1 MKVAR
6 TGASNRRLPAGR
18 GKGVMVATP
27 VMPNAPRITVRDI
40 AAKAG
45 VHFTTVALALRDSPM
60 LNAETKRRVKE
71 MAESMGYRPDPM
83 LTALNAYRKTRS
95 RPNYQATIAWINNWP
110 ERTEMLRIPEFGEY
124 HRGACARATEL
135 GYLVE
140 EFWLRGRGMT
150 PEKLRRV
157 LRARGIQAMI
167 VAPQP
172 KSGMWL
178 DFDYTEF
185 SALALGY
192 SLQPARLHVITNHHV
207 HSMNLLIERLY
218 ALGYRR
224 IGLYIG
230 EDWDAKVGHSWVS
243 SFLLARWLH
252 PELADLPPV
261 LRSDREGD
269 DLKAWLERH
278 RPDVVISYGRILS
291 QMKAMGLRIPE
302 DIGYAGIDLLEVNRT
317 VSGVYQNSVTV
328 GRKAVDFLVDM
339 IHRGERG
346 VPVVPIRTLVESEWR
361 AGTTVREQGVGVAAV
376 KPKRVKTG
384 K

>member
-1 MKVAR
+1 MKAVR
-6 TGASNRRLPAGR
+6 KGASIRRLPAKR
-18 GKGVMVATP
+18 RKGVMGAIP
-27 VMPNAPRITVRDI
+27 VMPNASRITVRDI
-40 AAKAG
+40 AAQAG

-71 MAESMGYRPDPM
+71 LAESMGYRPDPM

-110 ERTEMLRIPEFGEY
+110 DRPEMLRIPEFGEY
-124 HRGACARATEL
+124 HRGACARAAEL
-135 GYLVE
+135 GYVVE
-140 EFWLRGRGMT
+140 EFWLHARGMK
-150 PEKLRRV
+150 PDKLRRV
-157 LRARGIQAMI
+157 LHARGIQAMI
-167 VAPQP
+167 MAPQP
-172 KSGMWL
+172 KPGMWL

-252 PELADLPPV
+252 PDLADLPPV

-278 RPDVVISYGRILS
+278 KPDVVVSYGRIHQ
-291 QMKAMGLRIPE
+291 QMKAMGLRMPE
-302 DIGYAGIDLLEVNRT
+302 DIGYAGIDLLEGNRT
-317 VSGVYQNSVTV
+317 VSGVYQNSVTI

-346 VPVVPIRTLVESEWR
+346 LPEVPIRTLVESEWR
-361 AGTTVREQGVGVAAV
+361 PGATVRASGLAAV
-376 KPKRVKTG
+376 AKPKRARVRK
-384 K
+384 

>member
-1 MKVAR
+1 M
-6 TGASNRRLPAGR
+6 GG
-18 GKGVMVATP
+18 TP
-27 VMPNAPRITVRDI
+27 VMPNAIRITVRDI

-71 MAESMGYRPDPM
+71 LAESMGYRPDPM

-110 ERTEMLRIPEFGEY
+110 DRAEMLRIPEFGEY
-124 HRGACARATEL
+124 HRGACARAAEL
-135 GYLVE
+135 GYVVE
-140 EFWLRGRGMT
+140 EFWLHARGMK
-150 PEKLRRV
+150 PDKLRRV
-157 LRARGIQAMI
+157 LRARGIQATIM
-167 VAPQP
+167 APQP

-252 PELADLPPV
+252 PDLADLPPV

-269 DLKAWLERH
+269 DLEAWLERH

-291 QMKAMGLRIPE
+291 QMKARGLRIPE
-302 DIGYAGIDLLEVNRT
+302 DIGYAGIDLLEGNRT
-317 VSGVYQNSVTV
+317 VAGVYQNSVTI

-346 VPVVPIRTLVESEWR
+346 LPEVPIRTLVESEWR
-361 AGTTVREQGVGVAAV
+361 QGTTVRAASVAVPEV
-376 KPKRVKTG
+376 KSTRARTKRAPVAE
-384 K
+384 